1 MGQRSQAEQ
10 KRRVKKIGKVLGGQ
24 KDGVI
29 CFNGGFLQERP
40 EFRNFLVE
48 RKGEEYICTPLN
60 ESGTT
65 LTQLQ
70 EVKQLHAGATWA
82 LDQLVAQSPVGEAL
96 KCFFST
102 TDGLPQDFIYCLF
115 HNSQPGQQHFQVR
128 GVCLGNAPALGR
140 SSVAFL
146 NQPDL

>member
-1 MGQRSQAEQ
+1 MTNPRLPPLLVNKASSVFYVYTYKMFGTEISSGAKEESQ
-10 KRRVKKIGKVLGGQ
+10 KIGKVLGGQ

-65 LTQLQ
+65 LTQ
-70 EVKQLHAGATWA
+70 
-82 LDQLVAQSPVGEAL
+82 
-96 KCFFST
+96 
-102 TDGLPQDFIYCLF
+102 PQ
-115 HNSQPGQQHFQVR
+115 
-128 GVCLGNAPALGR
+128 
-140 SSVAFL
+140 
-146 NQPDL
+146 

>member
-1 MGQRSQAEQ
+1 MFGTEISSGAKEESQ
-10 KRRVKKIGKVLGGQ
+10 KNRKGSWRT

-65 LTQLQ
+65 LTQ
-70 EVKQLHAGATWA
+70 
-82 LDQLVAQSPVGEAL
+82 
-96 KCFFST
+96 
-102 TDGLPQDFIYCLF
+102 PQ
-115 HNSQPGQQHFQVR
+115 
-128 GVCLGNAPALGR
+128 
-140 SSVAFL
+140 
-146 NQPDL
+146 

>member
-1 MGQRSQAEQ
+1 MKISYKPRLSGLCSIYGAKHREFRFLRVYLQKCLGQRSQAEQ

-65 LTQLQ
+65 LTQ
-70 EVKQLHAGATWA
+70 
-82 LDQLVAQSPVGEAL
+82 
-96 KCFFST
+96 
-102 TDGLPQDFIYCLF
+102 PQ
-115 HNSQPGQQHFQVR
+115 
-128 GVCLGNAPALGR
+128 
-140 SSVAFL
+140 
-146 NQPDL
+146 

>member
-1 MGQRSQAEQ
+1 MTNPRLPPLLVNKASSRFLRVYLQKCLGQRSQAEQ

-65 LTQLQ
+65 LTQ
-70 EVKQLHAGATWA
+70 
-82 LDQLVAQSPVGEAL
+82 
-96 KCFFST
+96 
-102 TDGLPQDFIYCLF
+102 PQ
-115 HNSQPGQQHFQVR
+115 
-128 GVCLGNAPALGR
+128 
-140 SSVAFL
+140 
-146 NQPDL
+146 

>member
-1 MGQRSQAEQ
+1 MTNPRLPPLLVNKASSVFYVYTYKNVWDRDL
-10 KRRVKKIGKVLGGQ
+10 KRRKIGKVLGGQ

-65 LTQLQ
+65 LTQ
-70 EVKQLHAGATWA
+70 
-82 LDQLVAQSPVGEAL
+82 
-96 KCFFST
+96 
-102 TDGLPQDFIYCLF
+102 PQ
-115 HNSQPGQQHFQVR
+115 
-128 GVCLGNAPALGR
+128 
-140 SSVAFL
+140 
-146 NQPDL
+146 

>member
-1 MGQRSQAEQ
+1 MTNPRLPPLLVNKVKRVPFFTCIPTKMFGQRSQAEQ

-65 LTQLQ
+65 LTQ
-70 EVKQLHAGATWA
+70 
-82 LDQLVAQSPVGEAL
+82 
-96 KCFFST
+96 
-102 TDGLPQDFIYCLF
+102 PQ
-115 HNSQPGQQHFQVR
+115 
-128 GVCLGNAPALGR
+128 
-140 SSVAFL
+140 
-146 NQPDL
+146 

>member
-1 MGQRSQAEQ
+1 MTNPRLPPLLVNKASSVFYVYTYKNVWDRDLKRS
-10 KRRVKKIGKVLGGQ
+10 KRIGKVLGGQ

-65 LTQLQ
+65 LTQ
-70 EVKQLHAGATWA
+70 
-82 LDQLVAQSPVGEAL
+82 
-96 KCFFST
+96 
-102 TDGLPQDFIYCLF
+102 PQ
-115 HNSQPGQQHFQVR
+115 
-128 GVCLGNAPALGR
+128 
-140 SSVAFL
+140 
-146 NQPDL
+146 

>member
-1 MGQRSQAEQ
+1 MTNPRLPPLLVNKASSVFYVYTY
-10 KRRVKKIGKVLGGQ
+10 KNVWDRDLKQ

-65 LTQLQ
+65 LTQ
-70 EVKQLHAGATWA
+70 
-82 LDQLVAQSPVGEAL
+82 
-96 KCFFST
+96 
-102 TDGLPQDFIYCLF
+102 PQ
-115 HNSQPGQQHFQVR
+115 
-128 GVCLGNAPALGR
+128 
-140 SSVAFL
+140 
-146 NQPDL
+146 

>member
-1 MGQRSQAEQ
+1 MYTYKNVLDRDLKRS
-10 KRRVKKIGKVLGGQ
+10 KRGESKKIGKVLGGQ

-65 LTQLQ
+65 LTQ
-70 EVKQLHAGATWA
+70 
-82 LDQLVAQSPVGEAL
+82 
-96 KCFFST
+96 
-102 TDGLPQDFIYCLF
+102 PQ
-115 HNSQPGQQHFQVR
+115 
-128 GVCLGNAPALGR
+128 
-140 SSVAFL
+140 
-146 NQPDL
+146 

>member
-1 MGQRSQAEQ
+1 MTNPRLPPLLVNKASSVFYVSTKMFGTEISSGAKEEGQ
-10 KRRVKKIGKVLGGQ
+10 KIGKVLGGQ

-65 LTQLQ
+65 LT
-70 EVKQLHAGATWA
+70 
-82 LDQLVAQSPVGEAL
+82 P
-96 KCFFST
+96 
-102 TDGLPQDFIYCLF
+102 PQ
-115 HNSQPGQQHFQVR
+115 
-128 GVCLGNAPALGR
+128 
-140 SSVAFL
+140 
-146 NQPDL
+146 

>member
-1 MGQRSQAEQ
+1 MTNPRLPPLLVNKASSVFYVYTYKNVWDRGQ
-10 KRRVKKIGKVLGGQ
+10 KIGKVLGGQ

-65 LTQLQ
+65 LTQ
-70 EVKQLHAGATWA
+70 
-82 LDQLVAQSPVGEAL
+82 
-96 KCFFST
+96 
-102 TDGLPQDFIYCLF
+102 PQ
-115 HNSQPGQQHFQVR
+115 
-128 GVCLGNAPALGR
+128 
-140 SSVAFL
+140 
-146 NQPDL
+146 